1 MNRRSLTSDSIRVN
15 EPARVLPEKVGLASC
30 GKPARRHAL
39 SALNVINSLKTSR
52 CLIAVVT
59 SVTRLPCKL
68 TTINKLVT
76 TTCASSPVHAVILAG
91 GSGTRLWPLSRQA
104 LPKQFVSLFSNKTL
118 LEETIVRLA
127 PILEPTEVTI
137 VTSEA
142 AARGEPMVHLSPYV
156 HLQEPCGRNTAPAIA
171 IAALK
176 LKQGGQDPIMVI
188 LPSDHMITNVRGFQT
203 VLQQAIN
210 QAEAGHL
217 VTFGITPTR
226 PETGYGYIQC
236 ASVCADA
243 SGALSVTRF
252 KEKPDL
258 ATARQFLAD
267 GGYYWNSGM
276 FVWRSSSILAAIA
289 QHLPALSAVI
299 ASMQADLDASWSLE
313 ATIKAHF
320 ASAPSISI
328 DHGVLE
334 KVAQATTGPRLLL
347 IPADIGW
354 SDVGSWDSVQELSDK
369 DANGNTLRGN
379 VIAHN
384 SRNIQVQG
392 GKRLIATIGLQDLSI
407 IDTQD
412 ALLVTK
418 RGESQDVRHIV
429 EALQQRAGSEHIEH
443 LTVQRPWG
451 SYTVL
456 EDAPGFKIK
465 RIEVKPSGRLSLQSH
480 QHRSEHWIVVSG
492 VATVTCGEHVTD
504 LEPNESTFI
513 PMGAK
518 HRLENRGSELVAI
531 IEVQVGSYLGE
542 DDIKRYDDQYGRVPS
557 EPLMA
562 PATAPATKDVTTK

>member
-1 MNRRSLTSDSIRVN
+1 MIRRINQRSLTSDSIRVN

-39 SALNVINSLKTSR
+39 SALNVINSPKTSR

-68 TTINKLVT
+68 TTINKLAT

-142 AARGEPMVHLSPYV
+142 AAKGEPMVHLSPYAQ
-156 HLQEPCGRNTAPAIA
+156 LLEPCGRNTAPAIA

-176 LKQGGQDPIMVI
+176 LTQSGQDPVMVV
-188 LPSDHMITNVRGFQT
+188 LPSDHMIIDVPGFQRA
-203 VLQQAIN
+203 LRQAIT

-217 VTFGITPTR
+217 VTFGIQPTR

-236 ASVCADA
+236 EAGNVSV
-243 SGALSVTRF
+243 GAALPVARF

-258 ATARQFLAD
+258 ATAKQFIVD

-276 FVWRSSSILAAIA
+276 FVWRASTILEAIR
-289 QHLPALSAVI
+289 QHLPSLADVI
-299 ASMQADLDASWSLE
+299 AVMQSDLDAGLNLD

-320 ASAPSISI
+320 ANAPSISI

-334 KVAQATTGPRLLL
+334 KVSQVTTGPKLLL

-354 SDVGSWDSVQELSDK
+354 SDVGSWDSVQDLSDK
-369 DANGNTLRGN
+369 DTDGNTLRGN
-379 VIAHN
+379 VIAHD

-392 GKRLIATIGLQDLSI
+392 GKRLIAAVGLEDLSI
-407 IDTQD
+407 IDTPD

-418 RGESQDVRHIV
+418 RGESQGVRHIV
-429 EALQQRAGSEHIEH
+429 EALQQRAGTEHIEH
-443 LTVQRPWG
+443 TTVQRPWG

-456 EDAPGFKIK
+456 EDMPGFKIK
-465 RIEVKPSGRLSLQSH
+465 RIEVNPGGRLSLQSH
-480 QHRSEHWIVVSG
+480 EYRSEHWIVVSG
-492 VATVTCGEHVTD
+492 VATVTCGDHVTD
-504 LEPNESTFI
+504 LEANESTFI
-513 PMGAK
+513 PKGAK
-518 HRLENRGSELVAI
+518 HRLENRGSETVAI
-531 IEVQVGSYLGE
+531 IEVQVGGYLGE
-542 DDIKRYDDQYGRVPS
+542 DDIKRYDDQYGRVP
-557 EPLMA
+557 A
-562 PATAPATKDVTTK
+562 GQVTPAG